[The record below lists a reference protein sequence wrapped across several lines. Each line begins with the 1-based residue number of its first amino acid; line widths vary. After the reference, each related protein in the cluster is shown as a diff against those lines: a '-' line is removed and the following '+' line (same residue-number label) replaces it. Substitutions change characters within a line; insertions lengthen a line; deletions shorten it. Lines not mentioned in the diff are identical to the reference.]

1 MITFRPLAEKDAGLL
16 LIWMSSPH
24 VQPFW
29 TEDGSTPEDE
39 VEEALNLIGS
49 DEGAAF
55 IIELNKRP
63 IGYIRSYECGRD
75 QPTGAQGVDLFI
87 GDVSLTGEGLGPQI
101 LRQFGDILLAKGA
114 TRLVIDPDSSNDRA
128 ISAYRKA
135 GFEILETRG
144 DVTLMSRNP
153 KLSA

>member
-1 MITFRPLAEKDAGLL
+1 VIIFRPLAEKDAGLM

-29 TEDGSTPEDE
+29 SENEATPEDE
-39 VEEALNLIGS
+39 VEDALNLIGS

-63 IGYIRSYECGRD
+63 IGYVQYYHCGPE
-75 QPTGAQGVDLFI
+75 QPEGTLGVDLFI
-87 GDVSLTGEGLGPQI
+87 GDVSLTGEGLGAQV
-101 LRQFGDILLAKGA
+101 LRQFGDDLLAKGA
-114 TRLVIDPDSSNDRA
+114 ARLIIDPISSNDRA

-135 GFEILETRG
+135 GFEILETRDG
-144 DVTLMSRNP
+144 VTLMSRNP